1 MIPAFKNEKKVA
13 WFSEEPPLEITGF
26 LIERPDALESL
37 EKEKASFIALIAE
50 PPFIKNHEEALKKID
65 LPLIVLFREKT
76 SVKELFQVQEDFKR
90 SVSFE
95 RPLKPKVLQK
105 YLEAL
110 IKDPLLSNQAHISE
124 NLFQRYKKSIPEKLL
139 IIEDGLKKLE
149 KGFDQT
155 AATEL
160 RSEFHKGAGCAGSFG
175 YMKAGKLLSQM
186 EKKWDLSLQNNEP
199 TEKERE
205 KTLKFLKNK
214 FHELKGA
221 YQYQN

>member
-1 MIPAFKNEKKVA
+1 MIPPFKNEKKVA

-26 LIERPDALESL
+26 LIEKPSDLESL
-37 EKEKASFIALIAE
+37 EKEKASFIALAAD
-50 PPFIKNHEEALKKID
+50 PLFIKNYEEALKKID
-65 LPLIVLFREKT
+65 LPLIVLFSEKT
-76 SVKELFQVQEDFKR
+76 SVKELFQVQEDFRR

-124 NLFQRYKKSIPEKLL
+124 NLFERYKKSIPEKLL
-139 IIEDGLKKLE
+139 IIEEGLKKLE
-149 KGFDQT
+149 NDFDQT
-155 AATEL
+155 VAKEL
-160 RSEFHKGAGCAGSFG
+160 QSEFHKGAGCSGSFG
-175 YMKAGKLLSQM
+175 YMKAGKILSQM
-186 EKKWDLSLQNNEP
+186 ERKWVIFLQSGEQN
-199 TEKERE
+199 EKERE
-205 KTLKFLKNK
+205 KILKFLRNK